1 MLKDWARE
9 AYLQRNFNCA
19 ESVLWA
25 ANRAY
30 GLGLPAEGQKLIGG
44 FGGGLACG
52 STCGALCGAMAVL
65 GFLRMGENAHATPG
79 FREDCAALSAAFRAR
94 LGALDCRELTPKYK
108 REDGTRCLE
117 TVLLACEVL
126 EEQLQKAGALE
137 PQPGPGIRLLTTRLV
152 LRDHCWGDLETH
164 HALFSHPVAM
174 CYLPDIMTHSLEES
188 RANLRAAI
196 REIDAPRRRLV
207 FLRLELR
214 DTGEHVGEAGYT
226 VTEETPAGKLA
237 GMGYFL
243 RPGFWGQGYCPE
255 AVEALLGYA
264 FTQGG
269 VYRMS
274 CGCLKENTRSE
285 RVMVKCGMVK
295 EAERQAAQWHDGA
308 FKDRLEYRLL
318 REEWKP

>member
-25 ANRAY
+25 ADREY
-30 GLGLPAEGQKLIGG
+30 GLGLPEGAQKLIGG

-52 STCGALCGAMAVL
+52 STCGALCGAMAAL
-65 GFLRMGENAHATPG
+65 SWLRVGENAHATPG
-79 FREDCAALSAAFRAR
+79 FREECAALSARFGER

-108 REDGTRCLE
+108 REDGSRCLE
-117 TVLLACEVL
+117 TVLLACDVL
-126 EEQLQKAGALE
+126 EEQLQKTGALE
-137 PQPGPGIRLLTTRLV
+137 PQPGPGIRLVTPRLV
-152 LRDHCWGDLETH
+152 LRDHCWEDLESH
-164 HALFSHPVAM
+164 HALFSDPVAM
-174 CYLPDIMTHSLEES
+174 RYLPDIMTHSLEES

-196 REIDAPRRRLV
+196 REIGAPRRRLV

-243 RPGFWGQGYCPE
+243 RPKFWGQGYCPE
-255 AVEALLGYA
+255 AVEAVLRYA
-264 FTQGG
+264 FTEGD
-269 VYRMS
+269 VCRMS

-285 RVMVKCGMVK
+285 RVMVKCGMVREVEHK
-295 EAERQAAQWHDGA
+295 KAQWQEGE
-308 FKDRLEYRLL
+308 FRDRLEYRLL